1 MFNQLIVALDY
12 SEFARPVLD
21 EAISLA
27 GAMGAQLM
35 LLHVL
40 SPEDSPGYQLSLY
53 AEGYYPPL
61 NDSDLYYQEWSAF
74 KNRSLQ
80 HLEADTDTAKAAGVS
95 AEFTQLYG
103 SPGSSICEF
112 ARHWNA
118 DLILMGRHGRTGIR
132 EFLLGSV
139 SNYVLHHGHCAVLV
153 LNPPAQSPTVS
164 VQAEA
169 LQTKVV

>member
-1 MFNQLIVALDY
+1 MFNRLIVALDY
-12 SEFARPVLD
+12 SEFARPVLE

-27 GAMGAQLM
+27 EVMGAQLM

-40 SPEDSPGYQLSLY
+40 SPEDAPGYQLSLY

-61 NDSDLYYQEWSAF
+61 NDSDLYYQEWNAF
-74 KNRSLQ
+74 KNKSLQ
-80 HLEADTDTAKAAGVS
+80 QLEDDTDAAKAAGVS

-112 ARHWNA
+112 ARHWDA

-132 EFLLGSV
+132 ELLLGSV
-139 SNYVLHHGHCAVLV
+139 SNYVLHHSHCAVLTI
-153 LNPPAQSPTVS
+153 NPPIQPRTASAQTETLKTMVI
-164 VQAEA
+164 
-169 LQTKVV
+169 